1 MNTLY
6 KVIARLLTDRLQKL
20 LSCVISP
27 SQSAFLPGRLLAEKV
42 LLATEMVHGY
52 NWRNISL
59 RGMLKVDLRKAFDSV
74 RWEFIIAALLALGV
88 PTKFINWIHQC
99 ISTPT
104 FTVSVNG
111 CCGGFFKSAKGLR
124 QGDPLSPYLFVLA
137 MEVFSKLLNSRFDSG
152 YIRYHP
158 KASDLSISH
167 LMFADDVMIFFD
179 GGSSSLHGICETLED
194 FASWSGLKAERNS
207 LAAYGFP
214 QGCLPIR
221 YLGLPLMCRKLRI
234 AEYEPLLE
242 KISKK
247 FRSWATNCFSYAG
260 RVQLIASVIYG
271 AKVSWSAIC
280 LPKNEGGLGLRRFS
294 EWNKTLCLR
303 LIWLL
308 FNHQGSLWVSWHS
321 HHHLRS
327 RSFWDVAPSPS
338 DPWSW
343 RMLLFLRPLAEQF
356 VKCNLGNGR
365 IAHFWHDSWTSL
377 GPLIKVMGD
386 YGSRSLRIPLNARV
400 VEALGVNGWKLP
412 LSRSAP
418 AQAIHEHISTIMTPS
433 PATIEDSFDWVVG
446 GVVCQAPELDWAKA
460 VWFKGAVPKHA
471 FNMWIS
477 QLDRLPTRQRLA
489 SWGHIQSF
497 DCCLCTI
504 ETESRDHLLFSCEF
518 AAQVWRLA
526 FSRLCPR
533 QRLFCSWA
541 ELLSWMRSSSTSAP
555 SLLRKVSA
563 HAIIYNIWRQRNNVL
578 HNNLRIA
585 PLIIFKIV
593 DREIRN
599 IISSRYHRKRWRNL
613 MVLWIR

>member
-1 MNTLY
+1 
-6 KVIARLLTDRLQKL
+6 
-20 LSCVISP
+20 
-27 SQSAFLPGRLLAEKV
+27 
-42 LLATEMVHGY
+42 
-52 NWRNISL
+52 
-59 RGMLKVDLRKAFDSV
+59 
-74 RWEFIIAALLALGV
+74 
-88 PTKFINWIHQC
+88 
-99 ISTPT
+99 
-104 FTVSVNG
+104 
-111 CCGGFFKSAKGLR
+111 
-124 QGDPLSPYLFVLA
+124 
-137 MEVFSKLLNSRFDSG
+137 
-152 YIRYHP
+152 
-158 KASDLSISH
+158 
-167 LMFADDVMIFFD
+167 
-179 GGSSSLHGICETLED
+179 
-194 FASWSGLKAERNS
+194 
-207 LAAYGFP
+207 
-214 QGCLPIR
+214 
-221 YLGLPLMCRKLRI
+221 
-234 AEYEPLLE
+234 
-242 KISKK
+242 
-247 FRSWATNCFSYAG
+247 
-260 RVQLIASVIYG
+260 
-271 AKVSWSAIC
+271 
-280 LPKNEGGLGLRRFS
+280 
-294 EWNKTLCLR
+294 
-303 LIWLL
+303 
-308 FNHQGSLWVSWHS
+308 
-321 HHHLRS
+321 
-327 RSFWDVAPSPS
+327 
-338 DPWSW
+338 
-343 RMLLFLRPLAEQF
+343 MLLFLRPLAEQF

-412 LSRSAP
+412 LSRFSSARTWD
-418 AQAIHEHISTIMTPS
+418 AIRPR
-433 PATIEDSFDWVVG
+433 
-446 GVVCQAPELDWAKA
+446 APELDWAKA

-555 SLLRKVSA
+555 SLLKKVSA